1 MQYLVKMLDF
11 KKRYFQIFI
20 MATVF
25 NKFKK
30 KMQYFYSKKPIESNG
45 ASFIVLTWL
54 ELEILNFKDG
64 FLPIFSINFKSSPFI

>member
-11 KKRYFQIFI
+11 KKKYFQIFI

-25 NKFKK
+25 NKLK
-30 KMQYFYSKKPIESNG
+30 KMQYFYSKKPLESNG

-54 ELEILNFKDG
+54 ELEILYFKDG
-64 FLPIFSINFKSSPFI
+64 FLLNFP